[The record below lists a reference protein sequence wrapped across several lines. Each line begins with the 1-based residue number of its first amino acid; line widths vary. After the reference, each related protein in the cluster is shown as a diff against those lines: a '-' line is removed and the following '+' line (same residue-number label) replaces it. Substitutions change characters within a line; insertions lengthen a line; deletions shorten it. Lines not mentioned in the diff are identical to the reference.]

1 MIFKRKAKTT
11 DKNPTALHPEPASG
25 RDEDKQTDEM
35 KTTLSFHPDWDL
47 SPQEKYVY
55 QFHHQQ
61 LPPLKPNQISISG
74 MKLIEYN
81 EGFVV
86 VAFLRSTLP
95 KPIRFEQI
103 DLLLLDE
110 NGQAIAK
117 RQFDM
122 DSFGELPPMTARPWR
137 FLFSAEDKLVDK
149 IPQEGWKIAFEL
161 KQVPHPKEHRL
172 DLAES
177 WEQALSSQQREHL
190 QKLLETL
197 PPLSA
202 GEINFMGLEAKVN
215 EKRDLVVTLLIRNG
229 SDKNIQLEQIP
240 LVVEDASGDVVCK
253 GVFHLE
259 NFEVKANTS
268 KPWTFIFPSNL
279 LLKEEIDLTKWK
291 VYPPRS

>member
-1 MIFKRKAKTT
+1 MIFRRKTKKT
-11 DKNPTALHPEPASG
+11 DENLTALHSESTT
-25 RDEDKQTDEM
+25 RQDEGIQTDEV
-35 KTTLSFHPDWDL
+35 KTKLSFHPDWDL
-47 SPQEKYVY
+47 PPQEKYVY

-61 LPPLKPNQISISG
+61 LPALKPNQISISG

-103 DLLLLDE
+103 NLLLLDE

-117 RQFDM
+117 RTFEM

-161 KQVPHPKEHRL
+161 KQAAKPQEHRL
-172 DLAES
+172 DLAAS
-177 WEQALSSQQREHL
+177 WEQALSTEQREHL
-190 QKLLETL
+190 QRMIETL

-202 GEINFMGLEAKVN
+202 GEINFMGLEAKIN
-215 EKRDLVVTLLIRNG
+215 DNHDLMVTLLIRNG

-240 LVVEDASGDVVCK
+240 LIVEDASGDIVCK
-253 GVFHLE
+253 GAFHLE
-259 NFEVKANTS
+259 DFEVKANTS
-268 KPWTFIFPSNL
+268 KPWTFIFPAHL
-279 LLKEEIDLTKWK
+279 LLKEHIDLTSWK

>member
-11 DKNPTALHPEPASG
+11 DPNATTLHPEPASE
-25 RDEDKQTDEM
+25 RDEAKQTDEI

-47 SPQEKYVY
+47 SPQERYVY

-117 RQFDM
+117 RKFEM

-161 KQVPHPKEHRL
+161 KQAPNPENHRL
-172 DLAES
+172 DLEAS
-177 WEQALSSQQREHL
+177 WEQALSTQQREHL
-190 QKLLETL
+190 KKLMETL
-197 PPLSA
+197 PPLSV
-202 GEINFMGLEAKVN
+202 GEINFMGLEAKIN
-215 EKRDLVVTLLIRNG
+215 EKRDLIVTLLIRNG

-240 LVVEDASGDVVCK
+240 LVVEDASGDIVCK
-253 GVFHLE
+253 GVFRLE
-259 NFEVKANTS
+259 HFEVKANTS

-279 LLKEEIDLTKWK
+279 LLKEDIDLTKWK

>member
-1 MIFKRKAKTT
+1 MIFKRKQKTVDENPKSLHSDQST
-11 DKNPTALHPEPASG
+11 DRNEG
-25 RDEDKQTDEM
+25 KQTDEI

-61 LPPLKPNQISISG
+61 LPALKPNQISISG

-103 DLLLLDE
+103 NLLLLDE
-110 NGQAIAK
+110 TGQAIAK
-117 RQFDM
+117 KQFDM

-149 IPQEGWKIAFEL
+149 IPEEGWKIAFEL
-161 KQVPHPKEHRL
+161 KQVPQPKEHRL

-177 WEQALSSQQREHL
+177 WENQLSTQQREHL
-190 QKLLETL
+190 QKLVETL

-202 GEINFMGLEAKVN
+202 GEINFMGLEARLN
-215 EKRDLVVTLLIRNG
+215 EKRDLIVTLLIRNG

-253 GVFHLE
+253 GAFHLE